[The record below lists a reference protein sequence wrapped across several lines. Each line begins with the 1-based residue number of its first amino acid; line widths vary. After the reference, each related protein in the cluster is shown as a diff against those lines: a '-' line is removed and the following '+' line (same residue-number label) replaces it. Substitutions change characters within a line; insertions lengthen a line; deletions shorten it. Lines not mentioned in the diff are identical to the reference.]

1 MNLSPRRRQTVLVWL
16 VAMIVVA
23 VAVVA
28 TVLLTD
34 HSSGRTAQGAPT
46 GSPSSP
52 AGASTNPGSVAS
64 GPGLASPSPSASL
77 AAPAPS
83 ASVSIPPRPPEDQ
96 PGPVILVPGYG
107 GDASM
112 LDNLAILL
120 RKHGRTTVTLALP
133 DDATGDF
140 HGQEQVLAAQVNK
153 SLASGTK
160 SVDLVGY
167 SAGGI
172 VVGLFVA
179 ADPSVVRRVVTIGSP
194 LHGTRLAGLA
204 AGILPSACPIACEQ
218 MVPGS
223 ALLASLTAASPTVT
237 GVPWLSMWTSTDQ
250 VVTPPDSARFA
261 GATNVELQSVCADD
275 QATHITLP
283 TDPLAEAL
291 TLQALGGSGLPL
303 KSPSAAECTSLRALG

>member
-1 MNLSPRRRQTVLVWL
+1 
-16 VAMIVVA
+16 MIVVA
-23 VAVVA
+23 VAVLV

-34 HSSGRTAQGAPT
+34 HSSGRTAQGVPT
-46 GSPSSP
+46 GSPPSP
-52 AGASTNPGSVAS
+52 AAASAGSSVAS
-64 GPGLASPSPSASL
+64 SGAVPSGAVPSGAANSGLAS
-77 AAPAPS
+77 AAG
-83 ASVSIPPRPPEDQ
+83 SVSIPPRPPDDQ

-112 LDNLAILL
+112 LDDLAAVL
-120 RKHGRTTVTLALP
+120 RRHGRTTVTLALP
-133 DDATGDF
+133 NNAMGDF
-140 HGQEQVLAAQVNK
+140 HGQEQVLAAQVKK
-153 SLASGTK
+153 SLAAGAK
-160 SVDLVGY
+160 SVDLIGY

-204 AGILPSACPIACEQ
+204 AGILPSECPTACEQ

-223 ALLASLTAASPTVT
+223 ALLASLAAASPTVT
-237 GVPWLSMWTSTDQ
+237 GVPWLSMWTSIDQ

-261 GATNVELQSVCADD
+261 GATNVEMQGVCPDD

-283 TDPLAEAL
+283 TDPLAEGL
-291 TLQALGGSGLPL
+291 TLQALDGSGLPL
-303 KSPSAAECTSLRALG
+303 ATPSASDCASLRAVG